1 MGHLY
6 GHQGVF
12 GKGKTMKIAIF
23 GAGGVGGYFG
33 ARLAAAGEDVHFIA
47 RGAHLEAIL
56 DKGLMVKSANGDVH
70 VDPAQATA
78 DASDIGVA
86 DVVVVAVKLY
96 DTEAAA
102 EQCQALVG
110 PDTTVVSFQN
120 GVTAVE
126 TLSAAVGAPHVIG
139 GVTYILSVVEAP
151 GVIAHTGTMAS
162 LMFGELDG
170 QRTGRVK
177 ALFGACERS
186 GIDATIS
193 DDITA
198 AIWSKFAFLA
208 PLSGMTALTR
218 LTIGP
223 IRGDAESRAML
234 GEAMNE
240 VTEVARA
247 KHVSL
252 PADLTDQLMEK
263 ADGLPGEFGT
273 SMLHDLTQG
282 KRLELP
288 SLSGAVAR
296 LGRELGVPTPT
307 HTAIFRALS
316 PYTDGPPG

>member
-1 MGHLY
+1 MGRLY

-12 GKGKTMKIAIF
+12 EKGKTMKIAIF

-47 RGAHLEAIL
+47 RGAHLEAIR

-78 DASDIGVA
+78 EASDIGVA

-102 EQCQALVG
+102 EQCKALVG
-110 PDTTVVSFQN
+110 PVTTVVSFQN
-120 GVTAVE
+120 GVTAAE
-126 TLSAAVGAPHVIG
+126 TLSAVVGASHVIG

-170 QRTGRVK
+170 GHTGRVE
-177 ALFGACERS
+177 ALFGACERA
-186 GIDATIS
+186 GIDAAVS
-193 DDITA
+193 DDINA
-198 AIWSKFAFLA
+198 AVWSKFAFLA

-223 IRGDAESRAML
+223 IRGNAESRAML

-240 VTEVARA
+240 VSEVARA
-247 KHVSL
+247 RGVSL
-252 PADLTDQLMEK
+252 PGDLTDQLMEK
-263 ADGLPGEFGT
+263 ADGLPDEFGT
-273 SMLHDLTQG
+273 SMLHDLTEG

-288 SLSGAVAR
+288 WLSGTVAR
-296 LGRELGVPTPT
+296 LGAEFSIPTPVNQ
-307 HTAIFRALS
+307 AIHRALS